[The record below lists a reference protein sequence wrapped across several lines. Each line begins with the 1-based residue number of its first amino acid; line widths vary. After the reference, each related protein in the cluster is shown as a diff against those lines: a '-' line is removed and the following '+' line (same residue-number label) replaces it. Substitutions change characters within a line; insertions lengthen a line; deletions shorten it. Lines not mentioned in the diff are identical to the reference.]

1 MKSKLVIL
9 SLLLAGVVGTATAQ
23 TKEKFYSERWT
34 DNWYIGVGGGIHM
47 NTNPDNW
54 KNIGDAIAPTINVTL
69 GKLIDPV
76 WGIRGQVA
84 GAWSNRIFDKN
95 RNNDI
100 ENKHFV
106 SLRAQGTFNVSN
118 ALAGYNPDRVF
129 SLYAFMGP
137 GLTLAKAYGKQDNVN
152 VLVNGSAG
160 LGADFVLS
168 KYFDI
173 FVEVTGEV
181 NPSIFGKK
189 GRAYTDGA
197 ISAVAGVSYTFGG
210 KKFIPVGSKI
220 DTKDLENEIN
230 RYRKALQDAETDLA
244 ACRNAIKDVK
254 PETITKTEYIDS
266 SGARAV
272 FFQIGKS
279 NIDDY
284 GMVNIQL
291 AAKAMKANTNK
302 KYKIAGYADKAT
314 GSAGW
319 NQKLS
324 EKRAQAVYDALLKEG
339 VSASQLELV
348 GHGGTANMFGQNKL
362 NRVVILE

>member
-1 MKSKLVIL
+1 MKNKLVIL
-9 SLLLAGVVGTATAQ
+9 SLLLAGVVSTVTAQ

-34 DNWYIGVGGGIHM
+34 DNWYIGVGGGVHM
-47 NTNPDNW
+47 NTNPDHW
-54 KNIGDAIAPTINVTL
+54 KNIGDAITPTINVNL
-69 GKLIDPV
+69 GKLIDPI

-84 GAWSNRIFDKN
+84 GAWSTRYFDN
-95 RNNDI
+95 GNNHI
-100 ENKHFV
+100 KNKHFI
-106 SLRAQGTFNVSN
+106 SLRAQGTFNITN
-118 ALAGYNPDRVF
+118 ALAGYKPDRVF

-137 GLTLAKAYGKQDNVN
+137 GLTLAKTYGNQDDVN
-152 VLVNGSAG
+152 VLINGSAG
-160 LGADFVLS
+160 LGAAFAIN

-173 FVEVTGEV
+173 YVEATGEV

-197 ISAVAGVSYTFGG
+197 LSLVAGVSYTFGG
-210 KKFIPVGSKI
+210 KKFIPVNAKI
-220 DTKDLENEIN
+220 DREALLAEIN
-230 RYRKALQDAETDLA
+230 KYRSALAEAEAELA
-244 ACRNAIKDVK
+244 ACKNSLANIK
-254 PETITKTEYIDS
+254 PERVEVIKEIETA
-266 SGARAV
+266 GARAI

-291 AAKAMKANTNK
+291 AAKTIKANPNK
-302 KYKIAGYADKAT
+302 KYKVAGYADKAT

-324 EKRAQAVYDALLKEG
+324 EKRAQAVYDALIKEG
-339 VSASQLELV
+339 VSSSQLELV